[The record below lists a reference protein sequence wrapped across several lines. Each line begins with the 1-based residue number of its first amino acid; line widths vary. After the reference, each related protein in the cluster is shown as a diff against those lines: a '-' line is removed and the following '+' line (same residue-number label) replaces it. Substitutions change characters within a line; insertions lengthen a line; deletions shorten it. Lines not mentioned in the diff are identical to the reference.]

1 MDLNADIGEADNPQW
16 AKAEAQILGTIT
28 SANIACGGHAGDE
41 ASMRQTIRAAKAN
54 HVTIGAHPAYPD
66 RENFGRRSL
75 ELGTDI
81 TEDALKHALAEQ
93 VVRLCEI
100 AAEEGTQVSYVKPHG
115 ALYNDAMTDKQKADL
130 IVKVIAGL
138 DTKFT
143 LLGGPNSEMM
153 RAAKKA
159 DINFIAE
166 GFIDRRYT
174 DDGHLLNRKFEGAV
188 LATDEERI
196 AQALS
201 LAKTQTVITD
211 SLKKMTIT
219 AHSLCVHG
227 DSAGAAK
234 TAMNARKALEK
245 ANITI
250 RPFIKEMM
258 A

>member
-1 MDLNADIGEADNPQW
+1 MDLNADIGEADTPHW
-16 AKAEAQILGTIT
+16 AEAEAQILGTIT
-28 SANIACGGHAGDE
+28 SANIACGGHAGNE
-41 ASMRQTIRAAKAN
+41 ATMRQTIRAAKAN

-66 RENFGRRSL
+66 RKNFGRRSL
-75 ELGTDI
+75 ELGEDI
-81 TEDALKHALAEQ
+81 TENALKRVLTEQ
-93 VVRLCEI
+93 IVRLCEI

-115 ALYNDAMTDKQKADL
+115 ALYNDAVADREKAAL
-130 IVKVIAGL
+130 IVKVIADL
-138 DTKFT
+138 DKKLA

-159 DINFIAE
+159 GITFIPE

-174 DDGHLLNRKFEGAV
+174 NDGHLLSRKFEGAV

-201 LAKTQTVITD
+201 LAKSQTVTTNSQTKI
-211 SLKKMTIT
+211 KIT
-219 AHSLCVHG
+219 ARSLCVHG
-227 DSAGAAK
+227 DSAGAAT
-234 TAMNARKALEK
+234 TAKNARKALEK

-250 RPFIKEMM
+250 RPFTKEMT